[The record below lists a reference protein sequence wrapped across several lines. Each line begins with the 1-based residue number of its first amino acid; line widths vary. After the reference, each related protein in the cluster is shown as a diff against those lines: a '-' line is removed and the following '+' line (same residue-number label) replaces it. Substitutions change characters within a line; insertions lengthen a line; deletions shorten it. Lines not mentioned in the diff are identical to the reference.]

1 MFYKPDLFVAC
12 DFYDYIHTEQNR
24 TANMLQYF
32 IQDVCTLLQL
42 YDILCVFDFQVYSV
56 EIKKAQRII

>member
-12 DFYDYIHTEQNR
+12 DLYDYIHTEQNR
-24 TANMLQYF
+24 TANMSQYF